1 MRNAVLDFGPTHRQL
16 RVGGASAHEFEG
28 VLSDPQ
34 APGTRLHA
42 MFDLVLPPGG
52 GSVLISFF
60 AAPEDFEG
68 QRAVFNRIRDGVSF
82 PG

>member
-1 MRNAVLDFGPTHRQL
+1 
-16 RVGGASAHEFEG
+16 
-28 VLSDPQ
+28 
-34 APGTRLHA
+34 

-68 QRAVFNRIRDGVSF
+68 QRAVFNRIRDGVTF
-82 PG
+82 PS